1 MQTHPQTPETPATR
15 HCRVPSSDTT
25 PKLDQHPDSTNSTHA
40 RYEKHFPATTGVE
53 WTASRSFSQPA
64 SRVLPPTPSHD
75 APTPNMLQCNSTK
88 LREVAMDFGMFTM
101 YMVREG
107 APQVEAFREWMKLI
121 ELSEEV
127 GLDSVWLG
135 ETHFRPQ
142 RAVLASPLV
151 VAGAVAARTSRINVG
166 IAVQV
171 LPLANPVRVAE
182 EAAMIDHMSEGRLVF
197 GVGRSSFLESYQGYN
212 VDYGESR
219 ARYFESL
226 EIILRAWGDEP
237 FSFEGEFYSFQNVNV
252 VPKPYQKP
260 HPPIRVAVESRDT
273 FRMIGSSGY
282 PIFIRHQ
289 MSIAE
294 LQDLLSE
301 YQGTRL
307 EAGFE
312 GPNDVIVQIP
322 AYVAETADQAFEE
335 PRESMMRGR
344 RLVLEAIN
352 ETADQEAY
360 ERLKALSE
368 VPYEQVVDRTAFGTP
383 EAVVERLQMYE
394 EELGATGFSIDFNPG
409 GQIPHELIVNSMRLF
424 GDKVVPNFR

>member
-1 MQTHPQTPETPATR
+1 
-15 HCRVPSSDTT
+15 
-25 PKLDQHPDSTNSTHA
+25 
-40 RYEKHFPATTGVE
+40 
-53 WTASRSFSQPA
+53 
-64 SRVLPPTPSHD
+64 
-75 APTPNMLQCNSTK
+75 
-88 LREVAMDFGMFTM
+88 MDFGMFTM

-107 APQVEAFREWMKLI
+107 APQIEAFREWMKLI
-121 ELSEEV
+121 ELAEEV

-151 VAGAVAARTSRINVG
+151 VAGAVAARTSNINVG

-212 VDYGESR
+212 IDYGESR
-219 ARYFESL
+219 SRYFESL
-226 EIILRAWGDEP
+226 EIILRAWGEEP
-237 FSFEGEFYSFQNVNV
+237 FSFEGEFYNFQNVNV
-252 VPKPYQKP
+252 VPKPFQKP

-294 LQDLLSE
+294 LQNLLSE
-301 YQGTRL
+301 YQGTRHA
-307 EAGFE
+307 AGFD

-322 AYVAETADQAFEE
+322 AYVAETAERAFED
-335 PRESMMRGR
+335 PRASTMRGR

-352 ETADQEAY
+352 ETADEEAY

-368 VPYEQVVDRTAFGTP
+368 VPYDRVVDRTAYGTP
-383 EAVVERLQMYE
+383 EAVVDRLQMYID
-394 EELGATGFSIDFNPG
+394 ELGATGFSLDFNPG

-424 GDKVVPNFR
+424 GEKVVPNFR

>member
-1 MQTHPQTPETPATR
+1 
-15 HCRVPSSDTT
+15 
-25 PKLDQHPDSTNSTHA
+25 
-40 RYEKHFPATTGVE
+40 
-53 WTASRSFSQPA
+53 
-64 SRVLPPTPSHD
+64 
-75 APTPNMLQCNSTK
+75 
-88 LREVAMDFGMFTM
+88 MDFGMFTM

-107 APQVEAFREWMKLI
+107 APQIEAFREWMKLI
-121 ELSEEV
+121 ELCEEV

-182 EAAMIDHMSEGRLVF
+182 ETAMIDHMSEGRLVF

-212 VDYGESR
+212 VPYGESR
-219 ARYFESL
+219 SRYFEAL
-226 EIILRAWGDEP
+226 EIILRAWGEEP
-237 FSFEGEFYSFQNVNV
+237 FSFEGEFYNFQNVNV
-252 VPKPYQKP
+252 VPKPFQKP

-289 MSIAE
+289 MDISE
-294 LQDLLSE
+294 LQNLLSD
-301 YQGTRL
+301 YQETRSA
-307 EAGFE
+307 AGFE

-322 AYVAETADQAFEE
+322 AYVAETAEQAFED
-335 PRESMMRGR
+335 PRASTMRGR

-352 ETADQEAY
+352 EAADQEAY

-368 VPYEQVVDRTAFGTP
+368 VPYERVVDRTAFGTP
-383 EAVVERLQMYE
+383 EAVVERLQMYID
-394 EELGATGFSIDFNPG
+394 ELGATGFSIDFNPG
-409 GQIPHELIVNSMRLF
+409 GQIPHDLIVNSIRLF
-424 GDKVVPNFR
+424 ADKVVPNFK

>member
-1 MQTHPQTPETPATR
+1 
-15 HCRVPSSDTT
+15 
-25 PKLDQHPDSTNSTHA
+25 
-40 RYEKHFPATTGVE
+40 
-53 WTASRSFSQPA
+53 
-64 SRVLPPTPSHD
+64 
-75 APTPNMLQCNSTK
+75 
-88 LREVAMDFGMFTM
+88 MDFGMFTM

-107 APQVEAFREWMKLI
+107 APQIEAFREWMKLI

-151 VAGAVAARTSRINVG
+151 VAGAVTARTSRINVG

-197 GVGRSSFLESYQGYN
+197 GVGRSSFLESYLGYN
-212 VDYGESR
+212 IDYGESR
-219 ARYFESL
+219 GRYFESM

-237 FSFEGEFYSFQNVNV
+237 FSFDGEFYSFQNVNV

-260 HPPIRVAVESRDT
+260 HPPIRVAVESVDT

-289 MSIAE
+289 MDISQ
-294 LQDLLSE
+294 LQDLLGQ
-301 YQGTRL
+301 YQ
-307 EAGFE
+307 EARHASGFE
-312 GPNDVIVQIP
+312 GPNDVILQIP
-322 AYVAETADQAFEE
+322 AYVAETAERAFSEPQA
-335 PRESMMRGR
+335 STMRGR
-344 RLVLEAIN
+344 RLVLEALG

-368 VPYEQVVDRTAFGTP
+368 VPYEQVLHRTAYGAP
-383 EAVVERLQMYE
+383 EAVVDRLRMYQ
-394 EELGATGFSIDFNPG
+394 EELGITGFSFDFNPG

-424 GDKVVPNFR
+424 ADRVAPNFK

>member
-1 MQTHPQTPETPATR
+1 
-15 HCRVPSSDTT
+15 
-25 PKLDQHPDSTNSTHA
+25 
-40 RYEKHFPATTGVE
+40 
-53 WTASRSFSQPA
+53 
-64 SRVLPPTPSHD
+64 
-75 APTPNMLQCNSTK
+75 
-88 LREVAMDFGMFTM
+88 MDFGMFTM

-107 APQVEAFREWMKLI
+107 APQIEAFREWMKLI
-121 ELSEEV
+121 DLCEEV

-212 VDYGESR
+212 VPYGESR
-219 ARYFESL
+219 GRYFEAL
-226 EIILRAWGDEP
+226 EIILRAWGEEP

-252 VPKPYQKP
+252 VPKPFQKP

-289 MSIAE
+289 MDVSE
-294 LQDLLSE
+294 LQNLLSD
-301 YQGTRL
+301 YQETRSA
-307 EAGFE
+307 AGFE
-312 GPNDVIVQIP
+312 GPNDVIIQIP
-322 AYVAETADQAFEE
+322 AYVAETAEHAFED
-335 PRESMMRGR
+335 PRASTMRGR

-352 ETADQEAY
+352 EAADQEAY

-368 VPYEQVVDRTAFGTP
+368 VPYERVVDRTAFGTP
-383 EAVVERLQMYE
+383 EAVVERLQMYIN
-394 EELGATGFSIDFNPG
+394 ELGATGFSIDFNPG
-409 GQIPHELIVNSMRLF
+409 GQIPHDLIVNSIRLF
-424 GDKVVPNFR
+424 ADKVVPNFK